1 MKLALALVA
10 TFLWQAGSLH
20 VSDSAPTP
28 QADPQHLR
36 YERPLALPTNAS
48 GVACVV
54 LDASVYAHSASA
66 SADDLRVF
74 RNAAQGKKQEIPFV
88 VSYSEAQPTDAT
100 TATVRNLSLRNGTL
114 VFDLAMPPRAY
125 TLVDLQ
131 LAAQNFIA
139 TADVSG
145 SNGQSAPSKP
155 LGTFTLFDLTQQHLA
170 RSTSLALQESTF
182 SQLHIQLH
190 LHRIDGG
197 RFPHLST
204 ALVLGA
210 AVPASREA
218 QTLYTVVASTR
229 SVIQQGS
236 MSLAQL
242 DAPAHVPIER
252 VHFIL
257 DAAYPSDFLRSVS
270 IQADSD
276 SHTPPQPRE
285 VIDGEI
291 WRVTRVA
298 DAAGDPT
305 IHAATLSLPAV
316 IASNLHAPATILI
329 EVNNAM
335 DPPLPLKAVQLEMR
349 QRTLCFDAA
358 PGSTYTL
365 AYGDDALRASVYDL
379 SRLAALPTKPLVATL
394 GREEFNQQYLQ
405 RKTAITYKQRNPQQR
420 WVELLA
426 ALAVVGAFVTSQ
438 TKRRGR
444 HR

>member
-10 TFLWQAGSLH
+10 AFLWQAGLH
-20 VSDSAPTP
+20 ISDSAPTP

-36 YERPLALPTNAS
+36 YERALALPANAS
-48 GVACVV
+48 GIACAV
-54 LDASVYAHSASA
+54 LDATVYAHSASA

-74 RNAAQGKKQEIPFV
+74 RNASSGQQQEIPFV

-100 TATVRNLSLRNGTL
+100 TATVHNLSLRNGTL

-145 SNGQSAPSKP
+145 SDGPSAPSRP
-155 LGTFTLFDLTQQHLA
+155 LGTFTLFDLTQQQLA
-170 RSTSLALQESTF
+170 RSTSLPLQESTF
-182 SQLHIQLH
+182 AQLHIQLH

-197 RFPHLST
+197 RFPNVST
-204 ALVLGA
+204 AIIEGA
-210 AVPASREA
+210 TVPASREA

-229 SVIQQGS
+229 SIIQQGS
-236 MSLAQL
+236 TSLAQL

-252 VHFIL
+252 VHFLL
-257 DAAYPSDFLRSVS
+257 DPAYPSDFLRSVS
-270 IQADSD
+270 IRAERD
-276 SHTPPQPRE
+276 SHISPQPQE

-291 WRVTRVA
+291 WRATRAA
-298 DAAGDPT
+298 DASGDPA
-305 IHAATLSLPAV
+305 IHAAALSIPAV
-316 IASNLHAPATILI
+316 IASNLHAPAILRI
-329 EVNNAM
+329 EINNATN
-335 DPPLPLKAVQLEMR
+335 PPLPLKAVQLEMR

-365 AYGDDALRASVYDL
+365 AYGDDGLRASVYDL
-379 SRLAALPTKPLVATL
+379 SRLTALPPRPIVATL
-394 GREEFNQQYLQ
+394 GREEFNRQYLQ
-405 RKTAITYKQRNPQQR
+405 RKTAITYKERNPEQR

-426 ALAVVGAFVTSQ
+426 ALAVVAAFASSH

>member
-1 MKLALALVA
+1 MKLALTLAA
-10 TFLWQAGSLH
+10 AFLWQVGSLH

-36 YERPLALPTNAS
+36 YERPLALPANAS
-48 GVACVV
+48 GIACAV

-74 RNAAQGKKQEIPFV
+74 RNTASGKQQEIPFV

-100 TATVRNLSLRNGTL
+100 TATVHNLSLRNGTL

-131 LAAQNFIA
+131 LATQNFIA
-139 TADVSG
+139 TADVTG
-145 SNGQSAPSKP
+145 SDGPSAPSRL

-182 SQLHIQLH
+182 AQLHIQLH

-204 ALVLGA
+204 AIVQGA

-229 SVIQQGS
+229 SIIQQGS
-236 MSLAQL
+236 TSLAQL

-252 VHFIL
+252 VHFLL
-257 DAAYPSDFLRSVS
+257 DPVYPSDFLRSVS

-276 SHTPPQPRE
+276 SHTQPQPRE

-291 WRVTRVA
+291 WRVTRAA
-298 DAAGDPT
+298 DASGGPT
-305 IHAATLSLPAV
+305 IHAASLSLPAV
-316 IASNLHAPATILI
+316 IASNLHTPATIRI
-329 EVNNAM
+329 EVNNAAEQ
-335 DPPLPLKAVQLEMR
+335 PLPLKAVQLEMR

-358 PGSTYTL
+358 PGSSYTL
-365 AYGDDALRASVYDL
+365 AYGDDALHPSVYDL
-379 SRLAALPTKPLVATL
+379 SHLALLPAKPLVATL
-394 GREEFNQQYLQ
+394 GREEFNRQYLQ
-405 RKTAITYKQRNPQQR
+405 RKTAITYKERNPEQR

>member
-1 MKLALALVA
+1 MKLALVSLAA
-10 TFLWQAGSLH
+10 FLWQAGLH
-20 VSDSAPTP
+20 LSDSAPTP

-36 YERPLALPTNAS
+36 YERALALPANAS
-48 GVACVV
+48 GIACAV
-54 LDASVYAHSASA
+54 LDATVYAHSASA

-74 RNAAQGKKQEIPFV
+74 RNASSGQQQEIPFV

-100 TATVRNLSLRNGTL
+100 TATVHNLSLRNGTL

-145 SNGQSAPSKP
+145 SDGPSAPSRP
-155 LGTFTLFDLTQQHLA
+155 LGTFILFDLTQQHLA

-182 SQLHIQLH
+182 AQLHIQLH

-197 RFPHLST
+197 RFPNLST
-204 ALVLGA
+204 AIIEGA
-210 AVPASREA
+210 TVPASREA

-229 SVIQQGS
+229 SIIQQGS
-236 MSLAQL
+236 TSLAQL

-252 VHFIL
+252 VHFLL
-257 DAAYPSDFLRSVS
+257 DPAYPSDFLRSVS
-270 IQADSD
+270 IRAERD
-276 SHTPPQPRE
+276 SHISPQPQE

-291 WRVTRVA
+291 WRVTRAA
-298 DAAGDPT
+298 DASGDPA
-305 IHAATLSLPAV
+305 IHAAALSIPAV
-316 IASNLHAPATILI
+316 IASNLHAPAILRI
-329 EVNNAM
+329 EINNATN
-335 DPPLPLKAVQLEMR
+335 PPLPLKAVQLEMR

-358 PGSTYTL
+358 PGSAYTL
-365 AYGDDALRASVYDL
+365 ADGDDGLRASVYDL
-379 SRLAALPTKPLVATL
+379 SRLTALPPRPIVATL

-405 RKTAITYKQRNPQQR
+405 RKTAITYKERNPEQR

-426 ALAVVGAFVTSQ
+426 ALAVVAAFASSH

>member
-1 MKLALALVA
+1 VKLALTLLAA
-10 TFLWQAGSLH
+10 FLWQAGLH
-20 VSDSAPTP
+20 LSDSAPTP
-28 QADPQHLR
+28 RADPEHLR
-36 YERPLALPTNAS
+36 YELPLALPTNAS
-48 GVACVV
+48 GIACAV

-66 SADDLRVF
+66 STDDLRVF
-74 RNAAQGKKQEIPFV
+74 RSSSSGQQQEIPFV

-100 TATVRNLSLRNGTL
+100 TATVHNLSLRNGTL

-145 SNGQSAPSKP
+145 SDGPS
-155 LGTFTLFDLTQQHLA
+155 
-170 RSTSLALQESTF
+170 
-182 SQLHIQLH
+182 
-190 LHRIDGG
+190 DGG

-204 ALVLGA
+204 TIIQGA

-218 QTLYTVVASTR
+218 QTLYTVVASTH
-229 SVIQQGS
+229 SIIQQGS
-236 MSLAQL
+236 TSLAQL
-242 DAPAHVPIER
+242 DAPAHIPIER
-252 VHFIL
+252 VHFLL
-257 DAAYPSDFLRSVS
+257 DPAYPSDFLRSVS
-270 IQADSD
+270 IQAHSE

-291 WRVTRVA
+291 WRVTRSA
-298 DAAGDPT
+298 DASGDLA
-305 IHAATLSLPAV
+305 IHAAMLSLPAV
-316 IASNLHAPATILI
+316 IASNLHAPATVRVEI
-329 EVNNAM
+329 NNAT
-335 DPPLPLKAVQLEMR
+335 DPPLPLKAIQLEMR
-349 QRTLCFDAA
+349 QRTLCFDAV

-379 SRLAALPTKPLVATL
+379 SRLAVLPAKPLVATL
-394 GREEFNQQYLQ
+394 GREEFNRQYLQ
-405 RKTAITYKQRNPQQR
+405 RKTTITYKERNPEQR

>member
-1 MKLALALVA
+1 VKLALALLA
-10 TFLWQAGSLH
+10 AFLWQAGSLH

-36 YERPLALPTNAS
+36 YERPLALPANAS
-48 GVACVV
+48 GIACAV

-74 RNAAQGKKQEIPFV
+74 RNAASGKQQEIPFV

-100 TATVRNLSLRNGTL
+100 TATIHNLSLRNGTL

-125 TLVDLQ
+125 TLVDLK

-139 TADVSG
+139 TADVSV
-145 SNGQSAPSKP
+145 SNGRSAPSKS

-182 SQLHIQLH
+182 AQLHIELH

-204 ALVLGA
+204 AIVQGA
-210 AVPASREA
+210 TVPASREA

-229 SVIQQGS
+229 SIIQQGS
-236 MSLAQL
+236 TSLAQL

-252 VHFIL
+252 VHFLL
-257 DAAYPSDFLRSVS
+257 DAAYTSDFLRSVS
-270 IQADSD
+270 IQAETD
-276 SHTPPQPRE
+276 SHTPLQPQE

-291 WRVTRVA
+291 WRVTRSA
-298 DAAGDPT
+298 NASGDPA

-316 IASNLHAPATILI
+316 IASNLHAPATIRI
-329 EVNNAM
+329 EVDNAT
-335 DPPLPLKAVQLEMR
+335 DPLVPIKAIQLEMR

-358 PGSTYTL
+358 TGSTYTL
-365 AYGDDALRASVYDL
+365 AYGDDALRPSVYDL

-394 GREEFNQQYLQ
+394 GLEGFNPEYLQ
-405 RKTAITYKQRNPQQR
+405 RNIARTYKERNPEQR